1 MKFLSLVCPTVVL
14 TVRSGYNNRH
24 RSVMCTA
31 HALALCTYSY
41 VLLALRTVDGQD
53 GTDRQCHVQRVTA
66 VHGRNRC
73 SKTLSQLLNQQGCQ
87 HGSRFSRDFRTG
99 FVGVIGT
106 AYCHVFGAI
115 QVVPLVLLERN
126 GLASVGCGEGNTEEQ
141 AVCRE
146 LCGFYDYLP
155 VLNMGFQQ
163 RPTDRFCTA
172 WLLRSVPL
180 RHPR

>member
-106 AYCHVFGAI
+106 
-115 QVVPLVLLERN
+115 LLPCLWRHT
-126 GLASVGCGEGNTEEQ
+126 GC
-141 AVCRE
+141 
-146 LCGFYDYLP
+146 
-155 VLNMGFQQ
+155 
-163 RPTDRFCTA
+163 PTCPARKKWPRFRWMRRRKHRGTG
-172 WLLRSVPL
+172 RMP
-180 RHPR
+180 